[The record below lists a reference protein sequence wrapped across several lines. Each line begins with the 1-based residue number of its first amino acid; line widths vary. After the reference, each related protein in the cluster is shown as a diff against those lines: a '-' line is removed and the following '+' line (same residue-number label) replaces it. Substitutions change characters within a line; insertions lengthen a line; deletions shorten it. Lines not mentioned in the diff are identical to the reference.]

1 MEIKLWQELK
11 EALNRRPDTRKFL
24 KWLKDTEEAKNCIRV
39 AIERV
44 EKGLQYAYRDRRNKK
59 RDFRG
64 LWIQRI
70 NAAVR
75 DHDMIYSQF
84 IHGLKLANIDLNRKM
99 LSEIAIHEP
108 ETFKNLVEQ
117 VKGLVTKSKDSNE
130 NHASA

>member
-1 MEIKLWQELK
+1 MARVK
-11 EALNRRPDTRKFL
+11 RGVT
-24 KWLKDTEEAKNCIRV
+24 AKARHKKIIAMAKGYRGRSSTCFRI

-75 DHDMIYSQF
+75 EHGMIYSQF
-84 IHGLKLANIDLNRKM
+84 IRGLKLAAIELNRKM
-99 LSEIAIHEP
+99 LAEIAIHNP
-108 ETFKNLVEQ
+108 ESFGQIVEKAKQ
-117 VKGLVTKSKDSNE
+117 SLAKAV
-130 NHASA
+130 